1 MCKEAEI
8 EEIALESR
16 EQVQSVYLVKGSEGP
31 TLSEKQR
38 EKAAKAAAAS
48 GK

>member
-31 TLSEKQR
+31 TVSEKQK
-38 EKAAKAAAAS
+38 EKAAKKATA
-48 GK
+48 KK